1 MTPMG
6 ERTVSL
12 QLYTLPGE
20 LPEGPPVC
28 CWPALS
34 PEGYFEMQSAFIFAV
49 AALFKA

>member
-1 MTPMG
+1 MG

-28 CWPALS
+28 YWPAQTRTGRGEVSDTDPGPSPLS
-34 PEGYFEMQSAFIFAV
+34 CPV
-49 AALFKA
+49 P